1 MKIPRNG
8 SAAANAFL
16 VFAGALLG
24 TTITWWFAPGGD
36 SHEMQSHKTASS
48 KRSSRISPQIPSVA
62 AVSSETPASLTGG
75 DRAEGFRNAGANA
88 ARKSIK
94 DALAEAA
101 AITSRQD
108 QLEFYRGLYGVWAS
122 QDPLAALDYAKANFQ
137 AGQLLSDSVGIA
149 MNKWADQNP
158 REAWLWA
165 DQNLT
170 GPLKDRAL
178 TDLMIGWSRRSPEQA
193 ASWLTGTGLTSQ
205 PLFNAVAGTWAEND
219 TDAASRW
226 ARSLRDGHAKDT
238 AIVAVAGAGAAKDPK
253 KTATDFSDLIGK
265 ADNLNLTIA
274 IADIWA
280 TTDPAATADW
290 VNKMADGPSKNEAAA
305 TLATVWAASDI
316 HAAVAWSETIADD
329 DTRRQVI
336 AHIGTTWGAIEPQ
349 AALGWLASLPSSQAS
364 DGVTGAL
371 YSWAGTDPVGMQE
384 WIDGA
389 SGDPMADRARRSL
402 GDVLAQTSQP
412 DAMTLALGM
421 SSEVTRNETLTRY
434 FRDWRKTDDAAAQ
447 DWLQS
452 NWATLPAT
460 AQKQLAAEQAKV
472 VIPR

>member
-1 MKIPRNG
+1 MRFPRNG

-24 TTITWWFAPGGD
+24 TTLTWWMAPSGSPALVATTHANATKRTIRDVSGIPVVT
-36 SHEMQSHKTASS
+36 EKASES
-48 KRSSRISPQIPSVA
+48 AESMSGA
-62 AVSSETPASLTGG
+62 E
-75 DRAEGFRNAGANA
+75 RAEGFREAGAAA

-108 QLEFYRGLYGVWAS
+108 ELEFYRGLYGVWAA

-149 MNKWADQNP
+149 MNKWADENP

-193 ASWLTGTGLTSQ
+193 ATWLTGTGLTSQ
-205 PLFNAVAGTWAEND
+205 PLYNAVAGTWAETD
-219 TDAASRW
+219 TPGASKW
-226 ARSLRDGHAKDT
+226 ARSLHDGHAKDT

-253 KTATDFSDLIGK
+253 STANDFSDLIDKG
-265 ADNLNLTIA
+265 DNLNLAIA
-274 IADIWA
+274 ITDIWA
-280 TTDPAATADW
+280 TTDPAGTAEW
-290 VNKMADGPSKNEAAA
+290 VNKMPDGPSKNEAAA

-316 HAAVAWSETIADD
+316 TAAVAWSETIADD

-336 AHIGTTWGAIEPQ
+336 AHIGTTWGAIEPV
-349 AALGWLASLPSSQAS
+349 AALDWLTHLPAGQATE
-364 DGVTGAL
+364 GVTGAL

-384 WIDGA
+384 WIDSA
-389 SGDPMADRARRSL
+389 GDGSLADRARRSL
-402 GDVLAQTSQP
+402 GDVLAQTNQP
-412 DAMTLALGM
+412 DAMAVALDM
-421 SSEVTRNETLTRY
+421 TSEVARNETLSRY
-434 FRDWRKTDDAAAQ
+434 FSEWRKTDDEAAQ
-447 DWLQS
+447 DWLQT
-452 NWATLPAT
+452 NWSSLPAT
-460 AQKQLAAEQAKV
+460 APKQLAAVQAKP
-472 VIPR
+472 VIKR